1 VNIKRLIVCGLTA
14 LPMLAGV
21 AGQAGAQDLV
31 PGASFQIS
39 CENGQ
44 NYVLQS
50 PPSLFP
56 GETVT
61 AQLHLGPHHV
71 VPMRL
76 IPMGDGYRYAGRGV
90 WLDGI
95 REHALLYLSKY
106 QPMACLVDRI

>member
-1 VNIKRLIVCGLTA
+1 MTIKQLIVCGLAA
-14 LPMLAGV
+14 LPLLAGT
-21 AGQAGAQDLV
+21 ASQGNAQDLV

-39 CENGQ
+39 CDNGQ
-44 NYVLQS
+44 NYVLKS
-50 PPSLFP
+50 PSSLFP
-56 GETVT
+56 GDAVT

-76 IPMGDGYRYAGRGV
+76 IPMGDGYRYAGSGV